1 MTRRVTYIPSVAEL
15 LRLNREAIRL
25 NLNRTLIVEK
35 IENIPDPRRFP
46 VMLAIDHNG
55 NEMRVMFAINERDM
69 AFIDMSYEEFDRL
82 PVIEIPWPVDEAK
95 VSNDGS

>member
-1 MTRRVTYIPSVAEL
+1 MIRRVTYIPSVAEL
-15 LRLNREAIRL
+15 MRLNREAIRL

-55 NEMRVMFAINERDM
+55 NEMRVMFAINESSM
-69 AFIDMSYEEFDRL
+69 AFIDMSYEEYERL
-82 PVIEIPWPVDEAK
+82 PVIEIPEPVDEAVGK
-95 VSNDGS
+95 

>member
-1 MTRRVTYIPSVAEL
+1 MSLTRRITYIPSVAEL

-55 NEMRVMFAINERDM
+55 NEMRVMFAINERGDM
-69 AFIDMSYEEFDRL
+69 GYIDMSYEEFERL
-82 PVIEIPWPVDEAK
+82 PTIEIPWPVDEV
-95 VSNDGS
+95 VSK

>member
-1 MTRRVTYIPSVAEL
+1 MKNPQITTTRRVTYIPSVAEL

-25 NLNRTLIVEK
+25 NMNRTLIVEK

-69 AFIDMSYEEFDRL
+69 AFIDMSYEEYARL
-82 PVIEIPWPVDEAK
+82 PVIEIPLEENK
-95 VSNDGS
+95 

>member
-1 MTRRVTYIPSVAEL
+1 MKNSQMTMTRRVTYIPSVAEL
-15 LRLNREAIRL
+15 RRLNREAIRL
-25 NLNRTLIVEK
+25 NMNRTLIVEK

-69 AFIDMSYEEFDRL
+69 AFIDMSYEEYARL
-82 PVIEIPWPVDEAK
+82 PVIEIPLEENK
-95 VSNDGS
+95 

>member
-1 MTRRVTYIPSVAEL
+1 MKNPQITTTRRVTYIPSVAEL
-15 LRLNREAIRL
+15 MRLNREAIRL
-25 NLNRTLIVEK
+25 NMNRTLIVEK

-69 AFIDMSYEEFDRL
+69 AFIDMTYEEYDRL
-82 PVIEIPWPVDEAK
+82 PVFEIPLEESK
-95 VSNDGS
+95 